1 MRFWNA
7 YAGATVVALLVI
19 GATIY
24 WNFFGPYKASE
35 SSLQY
40 ASAQLVFT
48 AVAIMAVVFSLLYA
62 THQFRRSLAR
72 PVIELAFDEMGNKRK
87 HIRLSQ
93 VKELN
98 IPIYA
103 YNKGDRVATTYQ
115 IELKIPNIFEGY
127 LVREREGDRLDG
139 KPTDDHNAFIVSFY
153 SYNKPEYICFV
164 SKYVPIGK
172 VRLKVDDAAGLKSRV
187 IEILYKVFGD
197 WGEPQEGSLKLELPE
212 R

>member
-1 MRFWNA
+1 MRFWHV

-35 SSLQY
+35 PSLQY
-40 ASAQLVFT
+40 ANAQLVFT
-48 AVAIMAVVFSLLYA
+48 ATAIMAVIFSLLYA

-72 PVIELAFDEMGNKRK
+72 PIIELAFDKMGNKRT
-87 HIRLSQ
+87 HIGLSQ
-93 VKELN
+93 VEKLE

-115 IELKIPNIFEGY
+115 IELKIPNVFEGY
-127 LVREREGDRLDG
+127 LVREREGDRLYG

-164 SKYVPIGK
+164 NKYVPIGQ
-172 VRLKVDDAAGLKSRV
+172 VRLKVDDVARLKSRV
-187 IEILYKVFGD
+187 IEIIYKVFGD
-197 WGEPQEGSLKLELPE
+197 WGDLQEGSLKLELPE